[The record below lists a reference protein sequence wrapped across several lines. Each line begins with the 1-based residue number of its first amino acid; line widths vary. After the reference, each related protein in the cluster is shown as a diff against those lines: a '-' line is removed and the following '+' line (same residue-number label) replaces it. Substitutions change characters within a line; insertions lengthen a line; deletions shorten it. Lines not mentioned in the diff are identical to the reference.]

1 MNRLIR
7 SLFCLFS
14 FFQFTTPFYNLND
27 YSNNQENKIVK
38 PIYSIKAINLTF
50 NPYSMNGEQRV
61 ILHPPS
67 AIVTYNE
74 KESMIDI
81 YDIQSRNYDVSF
93 VSGTLKNIT
102 HNMTYKN
109 ILSFSLVNQNY
120 TFAVGVRPSPYTLK
134 IDLINKI
141 LTLTDPL
148 PDKNNLK
155 IINVFY
161 YEYINNTNIRYPAI
175 LNTTRLTLPNT
186 TNTTNTTLPLYPDDY
201 PHPPY
206 EIPEEIKTVTI
217 SSSSDDKFEGTEL
230 TETQFWTLVG
240 GLLGGLAFISLMIYC
255 IRKERRRI
263 KDIMIRV

>member
-1 MNRLIR
+1 MNRLAQ
-7 SLFCLFS
+7 SLLFLFG
-14 FFQFTTPFYNLND
+14 FFQIITSFYNLND

-74 KESMIDI
+74 KENMIDI
-81 YDIQSRNYDVSF
+81 YDIQSRNYNVSF

-109 ILSFSLVNQNY
+109 ILSFTLVNQNY
-120 TFAVGVRPSPYTLK
+120 SFAVAVRPSPYTLK

-175 LNTTRLTLPNT
+175 SNT
-186 TNTTNTTLPLYPDDY
+186 TNTILPLPNDY

-206 EIPEEIKTVTI
+206 ETPEEIKTVTI

-255 IRKERRRI
+255 IRKERNRI
-263 KDIMIRV
+263 KNIMIRV

>member
-1 MNRLIR
+1 MNRLVK
-7 SLFCLFS
+7 SLFFLFG
-14 FFQFTTPFYNLND
+14 FFQVISPFYNLND
-27 YSNNQENKIVK
+27 YSNNQENNIVK

-81 YDIQSRNYDVSF
+81 YDIQSRNYNISF

-109 ILSFSLVNQNY
+109 IVSFTLVNQNY
-120 TFAVGVRPSPYTLK
+120 SFAVAVRPSPYILK

-148 PDKNNLK
+148 PDKNLK

-175 LNTTRLTLPNT
+175 LNTTNISNT
-186 TNTTNTTLPLYPDDY
+186 TTTILPLPVDY
-201 PHPPY
+201 PPY
-206 EIPEEIKTVTI
+206 ETPEEIKTVTI
-217 SSSSDDKFEGTEL
+217 TSSSDDKFEGTEL

-255 IRKERRRI
+255 IRKERNRI
-263 KDIMIRV
+263 KSIMIRV